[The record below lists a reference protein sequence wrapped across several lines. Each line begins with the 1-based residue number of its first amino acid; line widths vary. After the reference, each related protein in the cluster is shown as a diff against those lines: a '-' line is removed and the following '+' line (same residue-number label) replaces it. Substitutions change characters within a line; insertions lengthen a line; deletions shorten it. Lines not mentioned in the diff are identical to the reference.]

1 MQVDIAR
8 GIRICSFCL
17 FTSSIC
23 SLLSSL
29 ALPFDTLYCSRE
41 GKEEKK
47 KQAEETEEEE
57 QERSESEKGH
67 YLRYI
72 NSVLTWQVL
81 S

>member
-17 FTSSIC
+17 FTGLIC
-23 SLLSSL
+23 SSLSNPV
-29 ALPFDTLYCSRE
+29 LPFDTLYSSRE
-41 GKEEKK
+41 RKEEKK

-57 QERSESEKGH
+57 KERSQSEKGD

-72 NSVLTWQVL
+72 VLF
-81 S
+81 